1 MKKLIALLLCLAMVL
16 SMVAC
21 GGTEEE
27 TKAEEAA
34 PQTTEPTTEAKTYP
48 GDEMSLTEIL
58 DGIYE
63 GYTGELPGGIAV
75 TEIADKET
83 FEWKT
88 FATYVEGYEAAVSES
103 MMGAIAHTVVL
114 VRVPEGTDVE
124 SVRAEIEQNHD
135 PRQWICVEA
144 EKTAVIAHNNT
155 IMLVMSFTDLADTI
169 IANFDALWA

>member
-1 MKKLIALLLCLAMVL
+1 MKKLFALLFCIVMLV

-21 GGTEEE
+21 AADEPATE
-27 TKAEEAA
+27 A
-34 PQTTEPTTEAKTYP
+34 TTEPTTAAP
-48 GDEMSLTEIL
+48 AAGDQMSLTEIL

-63 GYTGELPGGIAV
+63 GYTDELPGGLAI
-75 TEIADKET
+75 TEITDAET

-88 FATYVEGYEAAVSES
+88 YATYAEGYEAAVSES

-114 VRVPEGTDVE
+114 VRVPDGTDVE
-124 SVRAEIEQNHD
+124 SVRAQIEENHN

-155 IMLVMSFTDLADTI
+155 ILLVMSSAALTDVVV
-169 IANFDALWA
+169 ANFDALWA